1 MNHPPSNVFDLP
13 ELRGKTRVFR
23 DRIHAGEVLG
33 RMLNPYRDSGALL
46 LAVPAGGLPVAEAVR
61 KVTGLE
67 LDVAVVSKVTLP
79 WNTEAGYGA
88 VAFDGTVR
96 LNPAVLAYA
105 RLSRDQ
111 IEEGTE
117 RTLRKVNRRVRL
129 LRGAKPF
136 PEIQDRTAILIDDG
150 LASGFTMMVAVA
162 SVKTAGAGVIAVAV
176 PTGHREAVLKIASR
190 VDALFCPNIRS
201 GMSFAVADAYEF
213 WYDVPDDEL
222 LAILKKGAG

>member
-23 DRIHAGEVLG
+23 DRVHAGEVLG

-46 LAVPAGGLPVAEAVR
+46 LAVPAGGLPVAQAVR
-61 KVTGLE
+61 QSTGLT
-67 LDVAVVSKVTLP
+67 LDVAVVSKITLP

-96 LNPAVLAYA
+96 LNPSAIAYA
-105 RLSRDQ
+105 ELSQSQ
-111 IEEGTE
+111 IEEGKE
-117 RTLRKVNRRVRL
+117 KTLRKVKGRARL
-129 LRGAKPF
+129 LRGGRPF
-136 PEIQDRTAILIDDG
+136 PELQDRPVILIDDG
-150 LASGFTMMVAVA
+150 LASGFTMMVAVEF
-162 SVKTAGAGVIAVAV
+162 VKKAGAGVIVVAV
-176 PTGHREAVLKIASR
+176 PTGHREAVINIASQ
-190 VDALFCPNIRS
+190 VSALFCPNIRS

-222 LAILKKGAG
+222 LFILKNQEG